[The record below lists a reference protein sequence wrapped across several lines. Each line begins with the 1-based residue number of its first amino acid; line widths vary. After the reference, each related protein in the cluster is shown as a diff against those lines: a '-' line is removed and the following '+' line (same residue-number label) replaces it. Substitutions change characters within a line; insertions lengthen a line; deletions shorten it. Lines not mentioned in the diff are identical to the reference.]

1 MKVRRQY
8 PRIAKSRVSANAM
21 NGSHCRGR
29 IWNIVGVVLGVFI
42 VLSGPLHAKA
52 QPASANGIL
61 LAEDLV
67 PAPDG
72 YEIVT
77 AKYVTAK
84 PTDLYISP
92 FLWAGKVM
100 GVRLSAGQ
108 QIEVLAK
115 PKGYDWLLVGK
126 NGAGIGYV
134 PMSVLSPIK

>member
-1 MKVRRQY
+1 MKMKV
-8 PRIAKSRVSANAM
+8 KL
-21 NGSHCRGR
+21 
-29 IWNIVGVVLGVFI
+29 VGVILVFVMVLAMQF
-42 VLSGPLHAKA
+42 HALA
-52 QPASANGIL
+52 QSASPNAIL

-72 YEIVT
+72 YEMVT

-84 PTDLYISP
+84 QTDLYISP
-92 FLWAGKVM
+92 FLWAGKVV
-100 GVRLSAGQ
+100 GVQLSAGQ

>member
-1 MKVRRQY
+1 MKVKRQY
-8 PRIAKSRVSANAM
+8 SRAAKWYVSAEAVNASLYGARIWRIASLVLVIVMLPSAQFPALAQSASPNA
-21 NGSHCRGR
+21 
-29 IWNIVGVVLGVFI
+29 
-42 VLSGPLHAKA
+42 
-52 QPASANGIL
+52 IL

-100 GVRLSAGQ
+100 GVRLNAGQ

-134 PMSVLSPIK
+134 PMSALSPVK

>member
-1 MKVRRQY
+1 MRRQY
-8 PRIAKSRVSANAM
+8 PRIAKSIVSPTAM

-29 IWNIVGVVLGVFI
+29 RWNIVGVVLGVLI
-42 VLSGPLHAKA
+42 VLPVPFHAKA

-72 YEIVT
+72 YEMVT
-77 AKYVTAK
+77 AKYVAAK
-84 PTDLYISP
+84 QTDLYISP

-100 GVRLSAGQ
+100 GVQLSAGQ

-126 NGAGIGYV
+126 KGAGIGYV
-134 PMSVLSPIK
+134 PMSALSPVK

>member
-1 MKVRRQY
+1 MKV
-8 PRIAKSRVSANAM
+8 KL
-21 NGSHCRGR
+21 
-29 IWNIVGVVLGVFI
+29 VGVVLLFGML
-42 VLSGPLHAKA
+42 LSVPFHASA
-52 QPASANGIL
+52 QPVSANGIL
-61 LAEDLV
+61 LGDDLV

-72 YEIVT
+72 YEMVT
-77 AKYVTAK
+77 AKYFTAK

-108 QIEVLAK
+108 QVEVLAK

-134 PMSVLSPIK
+134 PISVLSPVK